1 MAAVIAVAVST
12 ISGLV
17 FAQMMPTRM
26 EKSSVKAI
34 MIGRP
39 YFCKVSEK
47 QPIKIDSAISKT
59 ETIIIAALFIKTF
72 LKLSDFI
79 AQTQIKAVIIS

>member
-1 MAAVIAVAVST
+1 MAAVIAVAVNT

-26 EKSSVKAI
+26 AKSSVKAI

-59 ETIIIAALFIKTF
+59 ETIIMAALFIKTF